1 MTKAPILLIDDDTEL
16 LEVYEKIFRLKGF
29 QVLTC
34 SSSLD
39 TLKLIRD
46 RTFSV
51 VVSDIIMPKMNGMEL
66 LDAIKKSPLSSMVE
80 ITEEDAGLHFLM
92 KLATT
97 LSDEELIRRAQR
109 EGVRISCLSQYY
121 PQQREGAEHILII
134 NYSGIESDRIAE
146 AIARLSRCLR

>member
-66 LDAIKKSPLSSMVE
+66 LDAIKKIRPETEVIMLTAEGSISGAVEAVKKGAFSYLVKPASSAAFLTLE
-80 ITEEDAGLHFLM
+80 SSSSISAGLT
-92 KLATT
+92 K
-97 LSDEELIRRAQR
+97 
-109 EGVRISCLSQYY
+109 
-121 PQQREGAEHILII
+121 
-134 NYSGIESDRIAE
+134 
-146 AIARLSRCLR
+146 